1 MAGVVALA
9 GGVGGAKLAF
19 GLDRA
24 LVVAG
29 GGPAV
34 AASPARRRERSD
46 PSGASAGAGGGAV
59 RPGLTV
65 VVNTGDDLEVHGLH
79 VSPDVDTVMYTL
91 AGIADRERGWGL
103 ADETWRAMTLLERYG
118 AETWFRLGDG
128 DLATHLW
135 RTSRLAEGASLS
147 MITNELASALGV
159 ASALLPM
166 SDDEVRTRLRTA
178 DGWLDFQH
186 WFVRRRQADR
196 VTEIRFEGIEGSH
209 PAPGVLEAIDAA
221 GLVVVCPSN
230 PYVSIAP
237 ILAVPGIREALLAA
251 AAPVLAVTPIVAGRA
266 LRGPADRM
274 LEWLG
279 SEATSAGV
287 AQLYA
292 ERYPGLLDGFVVDR
306 VDAALEPRI
315 AALGLT
321 VLVADT
327 VMESDGERIG
337 LARVVLDWGG
347 TLPRRA

>member
-24 LVVAG
+24 L
-29 GGPAV
+29 
-34 AASPARRRERSD
+34 
-46 PSGASAGAGGGAV
+46 GAV
-59 RPGLTV
+59 RSGLTV

-91 AGIADRERGWGL
+91 AGVADRERGWGL
-103 ADETWRAMTLLERYG
+103 ADETWQAMAMLERYG
-118 AETWFRLGDG
+118 GETWFRLGDR
-128 DLATHLW
+128 DLATHLR
-135 RTSRLAEGASLS
+135 RTARLAEGASLS
-147 MITNELASALGV
+147 QLTHELASALGLR
-159 ASALLPM
+159 STLLPM

-196 VTEIRFEGIEGSH
+196 VSEIRFEGVEASH
-209 PAPGVLEAIDAA
+209 PAPGVLDAIGAA
-221 GLVVVCPSN
+221 AVVIVCPSN

-237 ILAVPGIREALLAA
+237 ILAVPGIREALLAG
-251 AAPVLAVTPIVAGRA
+251 AAPVVAVTPIVAGRA

-274 LEWLG
+274 LAWLG

-306 VDAALEPRI
+306 RDAALEPRI
-315 AALGLT
+315 AALGLK

-327 VMESDGERIG
+327 VMESDGDRIR
-337 LARVVLDWGG
+337 LAQAVLEWGAK
-347 TLPRRA
+347 LPRLA